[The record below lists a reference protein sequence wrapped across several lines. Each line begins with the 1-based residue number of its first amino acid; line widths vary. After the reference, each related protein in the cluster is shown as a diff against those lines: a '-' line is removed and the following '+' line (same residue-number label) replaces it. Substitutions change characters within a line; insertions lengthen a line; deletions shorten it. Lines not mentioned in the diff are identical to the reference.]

1 MKTNVTRAKSARNVF
16 VATATAFVV
25 AGCTTPTKTV
35 DFSQAQVEREP
46 AATLVTGNVFGED
59 SPLAQVNWRAAFAEL
74 VAKNIRQNS
83 PNDAKAADLASHSM
97 YYNDYG
103 FQTTSQAIFNS
114 RSSEEAF
121 SKREQYLAVTRDK
134 YANLLQGNTLKSL
147 AATPN
152 AQQLISILSAPQTPA
167 ANYFDTPH
175 GKAVREALKDYV
187 FLVLPGFASHTI
199 ADYTWP
205 EIVKQANAHNGR
217 AEVRVGLPQGDPNLH
232 TAYLQ
237 YYSKGDNG
245 FDVIHPMGYE
255 LGYSMG
261 HDSDS
266 ARELAKWL
274 TGIKSLPR
282 FKNKRIVILGYS
294 KGTSIAHAL
303 VATYPAVA
311 KNVAAIITMAGVN
324 QGAVPAESGIRK
336 AMEATG
342 IKSQDEFVS
351 KVEGTV
357 ALASVVGTA
366 LAPAMMGAA
375 LGSNVPADAPV
386 NAIAAKALQ
395 QVATAPENARVLE
408 GIVDMS
414 QFQRTKWNLL
424 NMNDSKIQ
432 SKITIFNLSAVAN
445 MKDFLLPQPIANVN
459 QPLPIP
465 TIVPQL
471 NPTGIDESK
480 FSRDDGFLYAT
491 SVSGFREAPGGLFD
505 AQVAWLD
512 TKSMILDRR
521 PLSDTFKPD
530 QLRELQSELASQGL
544 NLTGGFETVPRNR
557 LLSDVSSGHMKN
569 MNFVDLG
576 EMRGTHWDLAF
587 EEVYKS
593 RQPASTDYHHTFP
606 RLALQESVLELLAIY
621 ETMGGLK

>member
-1 MKTNVTRAKSARNVF
+1 MKTNFSRANSARSVIVLAALSF
-16 VATATAFVV
+16 AVAS
-25 AGCTTPTKTV
+25 CTTARTV
-35 DFSQAQVEREP
+35 DLSQAQADREP
-46 AATLVTGNVFGED
+46 AATFLAGNVYGDE

-74 VAKNIRQNS
+74 VAKNIRQNAPS
-83 PNDAKAADLASHSM
+83 DAKAAELASHSM

-103 FQTTSQAIFNS
+103 FQTTAQAIFNS

-121 SKREQYLAVTRDK
+121 MKREQYLGVTGEK
-134 YANLLQGNTLKSL
+134 YAGLLQGTTLKSM
-147 AATPN
+147 AAASPN
-152 AQQLISILSAPQTPA
+152 AQQLISVLATPQAPA

-175 GKAVREALKDYV
+175 GKAVRQALRNYV

-217 AEVRVGLPQGDPNLH
+217 EEVRVGLPKDDPNLH

-261 HDSDS
+261 HDADS

-282 FKNKRIVILGYS
+282 FKNKRIIILGYS

-303 VATYPAVA
+303 VATYPEVA
-311 KNVAAIITMAGVN
+311 KNVAAIITMAGVA

-336 AMEATG
+336 AMEALN
-342 IKSQDEFVS
+342 IKSQDEFVN
-351 KVEGTV
+351 KVETTV
-357 ALASVVGTA
+357 TLASVVGTS

-375 LGSNVPADAPV
+375 LGPNVPADAPV

-395 QVATAPENARVLE
+395 QVAAAPENARVLE

-432 SKITIFNLSAVAN
+432 SKITIFNMSAIAN
-445 MKDFLLPQPIANVN
+445 VKDFLLPRPVTNAN

-465 TIVPQL
+465 TMVPQL
-471 NPTGIDESK
+471 NPQGIDESK

-521 PLSDTFKPD
+521 PLADTFKPD
-530 QLRELQSELASQGL
+530 QIREMQSELASQGL
-544 NLTGGFETVPRNR
+544 NLPNGFENVPRNR
-557 LLSDVSSGHMKN
+557 LLATVSNGHMKN

-576 EMRGTHWDLAF
+576 ELRGTHWDLAF